1 MPAYFTFLALIPAS
15 CYNTVMNLN
24 TALKEKDGFSEN
36 EARIADYILSHKDA
50 VLQMPIQKLA
60 RETYTSTSAIMRLC
74 AKLQTSGYRQF
85 KILYAQQLAENTN
98 DAVDPNF
105 PFSRYDSTSEIA
117 TSLANL
123 STETLRAARNTLSL
137 EDMHKACLA
146 IHNARQTAIFGV
158 GDAYLAGLMFQA
170 RMIRAGTVC
179 LATPV
184 YGEQHHL
191 AQTMHKEDCAL
202 FLSYSGTTR
211 ETVSCAQAAR
221 ANHARLVCITA
232 NASSPLAKLC
242 HVVLVLPAKEK
253 KFHRIASFFSEEAM
267 TYYLNIMY
275 ACLYVMDYDAHIRK
289 SID

>member
-1 MPAYFTFLALIPAS
+1 
-15 CYNTVMNLN
+15 MNLN

-158 GDAYLAGLMFQA
+158 GDAYHAQRRL
-170 RMIRAGTVC
+170 C
-179 LATPV
+179 PV
-184 YGEQHHL
+184 SV
-191 AQTMHKEDCAL
+191 L
-202 FLSYSGTTR
+202 FRYNKRNS
-211 ETVSCAQAAR
+211 
-221 ANHARLVCITA
+221 
-232 NASSPLAKLC
+232 KLC
-242 HVVLVLPAKEK
+242 PGCPSQPCQTCLH
-253 KFHRIASFFSEEAM
+253 HGQCQFSPGKTVPCGAG
-267 TYYLNIMY
+267 
-275 ACLYVMDYDAHIRK
+275 AAGKRK
-289 SID
+289 